1 MKKNMFLHV
10 LNKKKE
16 FILSSEIKCPKSGIF
31 TNNYW
36 VGWVG
41 QSNSASKHSSF
52 VGRCRKIFRAKM
64 AQPPPRKNWP
74 VRLWSWPPAYI
85 GDPMVYRLYLS
96 TVGVGVSVDELDQ
109 PGRWLTRDEH
119 DHDQDHHQSH
129 CTLVLTGPRP
139 WPWPAGTL
147 QVLYIVLDPPSPDGS
162 LTLTL
167 TRWNIAGCLR
177 QLSVSLLARWSAGS
191 DCADAWQHGILGSVS
206 SSWKWGWLA
215 AGRSTARST
224 SRQRRWCG
232 RRRLNQAVFGSTS
245 APRLLRGR
253 WSSARKIWRT

>member
-1 MKKNMFLHV
+1 MVMAPCLYRRPNGV
-10 LNKKKE
+10 QT
-16 FILSSEIKCPKSGIF
+16 IPVYSRSRRIRR
-31 TNNYW
+31 W
-36 VGWVG
+36 VGP
-41 QSNSASKHSSF
+41 A
-52 VGRCRKIFRAKM
+52 
-64 AQPPPRKNWP
+64 WP
-74 VRLWSWPPAYI
+74 VT
-85 GDPMVYRLYLS
+85 D
-96 TVGVGVSVDELDQ
+96 T
-109 PGRWLTRDEH
+109 RWTRSRSGSSPESLH
-119 DHDQDHHQSH
+119 SRSH
-129 CTLVLTGPRP
+129 RS
-139 WPWPAGTL
+139 A
-147 QVLYIVLDPPSPDGS
+147 
-162 LTLTL
+162 TLTL